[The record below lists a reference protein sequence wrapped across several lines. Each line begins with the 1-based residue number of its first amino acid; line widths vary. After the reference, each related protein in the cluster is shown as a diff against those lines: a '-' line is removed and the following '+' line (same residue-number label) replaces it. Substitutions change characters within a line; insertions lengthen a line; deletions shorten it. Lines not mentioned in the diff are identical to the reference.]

1 MHTISAIKTELA
13 VSTVDRLDALVKLR

>member
-13 VSTVDRLDALVKLR
+13 VPTVDRLDALVKLR